1 MSIYSERP
9 FKKRYAFLGLR
20 SGFTNNMIQ
29 ATQRRVNFPYKE
41 TIELLK
47 TPSVIPFHEACVT
60 LVPDKL
66 ITPFLFHV
74 NVKNLLRFVSF
85 SFLTIER
92 KHRLLTSQISLII
105 FITGRKWIEAI
116 YILYHYYTMFVCWQ
130 KLKLKVVPSLV
141 QLSPNEM
148 NHIKR
153 EEISTGSWNRTLT
166 SWCFI

>member
-105 FITGRKWIEAI
+105 
-116 YILYHYYTMFVCWQ
+116 L
-130 KLKLKVVPSLV
+130 
-141 QLSPNEM
+141 
-148 NHIKR
+148 
-153 EEISTGSWNRTLT
+153 
-166 SWCFI
+166 